1 MINAQRTWAAVVLGS
16 FLTMSCA
23 GGQPP
28 PAASD
33 AQHTQGGEQEAAA
46 ATPPATVGEEYQRVK
61 QRFADPRHQA
71 MLGRT
76 CFAAVQTGEQGA
88 TELMHSLF
96 VDMKG
101 SGSFNFDASVKGA
114 GGIEQYKARI
124 ATFLTNDDV
133 MARGTAAMALAIAG
147 DLKYVEPLAMLLRS
161 RGLPVH
167 SESLEGYDRGMAMM
181 ALALLEA
188 KEYRAEI
195 EAFKSS
201 QLTNESEGAQA
212 ALELMDH

>member
-1 MINAQRTWAAVVLGS
+1 MNHAHRNWAAVLFS
-16 FLTMSCA
+16 FLLGVGCA
-23 GGQPP
+23 GAQQP
-28 PAASD
+28 PAASE
-33 AQHTQGGEQEAAA
+33 AQSTQGGEQKPVAK
-46 ATPPATVGEEYQRVK
+46 PPATVDEEYQRVK

-71 MLGRT
+71 MLGQT

-101 SGSFNFDASVKGA
+101 SGSFNFEVSVKGA
-114 GGIEQYKARI
+114 GGIEEYKARI
-124 ATFLTNDDV
+124 ATYLTNDDV

-147 DLKYVEPLAMLLRS
+147 DLKYVEPLGMLLRS
-161 RGLPVH
+161 RGLRAH
-167 SESLEGYDRGMAMM
+167 AESLEGYDRGMAMM
-181 ALALLEA
+181 ALALLKA

>member
-1 MINAQRTWAAVVLGS
+1 MNNLASVLLGLILSVGCGAAQN
-16 FLTMSCA
+16 
-23 GGQPP
+23 P

-33 AQHTQGGEQEAAA
+33 AHSTEGGEQQAPAKQ
-46 ATPPATVGEEYQRVK
+46 PATELEEYQRVK

-76 CFAAVQTGEQGA
+76 GFAAVQTGEKGVE
-88 TELMHSLF
+88 ELLHSLF

-101 SGSFNFDASVKGA
+101 SGSFNFDVSVRGA
-114 GGIEQYKARI
+114 GGIEEYKARI
-124 ATFLTNDDV
+124 ATYLTNDDV
-133 MARGTAAMALAIAG
+133 MARGTAAVALAIAG
-147 DLKYVEPLAMLLRS
+147 DLKYVEPLVMLLRS
-161 RGLPVH
+161 RGMRAH

-181 ALALLEA
+181 ALALLKA
-188 KEYRAEI
+188 TDYRAEI

-201 QLTNESEGAQA
+201 PLQNESEAAHA